1 MLIRWRT
8 LPRIRFLGP
17 SPPDASFTSHSPP
30 PSSLLWARR
39 RNQDVWGNEK
49 DTVASVSKGRQAII
63 SEETHLLRSGGFLLD
78 LRVEGGHSL
87 RALTHQVEA
96 NPQGRCGLT
105 PQTSQTLNSR
115 SGSVSVLSWCAQGF
129 VWAFWA
135 SLATME
141 FNCKCSFAPSSI
153 VVGLL
158 LYPWTWDIF
167 LCVWN
172 PTFHVDG
179 CSAASYN
186 FGALAGE
193 DKHMSYYSAIMT
205 SS

>member
-1 MLIRWRT
+1 MMLIRWRT

-115 SGSVSVLSWCAQGF
+115 SREHPKAPPQLSLRRRA
-129 VWAFWA
+129 V
-135 SLATME
+135 
-141 FNCKCSFAPSSI
+141 
-153 VVGLL
+153 
-158 LYPWTWDIF
+158 
-167 LCVWN
+167 
-172 PTFHVDG
+172 
-179 CSAASYN
+179 
-186 FGALAGE
+186 
-193 DKHMSYYSAIMT
+193 
-205 SS
+205 

>member
-1 MLIRWRT
+1 MLYKDSALGRYKLSGLEYKTNKGPGEKVIETYYPMMLIRWRT

-115 SGSVSVLSWCAQGF
+115 SREHPKAPPQLSLRRRA
-129 VWAFWA
+129 V
-135 SLATME
+135 
-141 FNCKCSFAPSSI
+141 
-153 VVGLL
+153 
-158 LYPWTWDIF
+158 
-167 LCVWN
+167 
-172 PTFHVDG
+172 
-179 CSAASYN
+179 
-186 FGALAGE
+186 
-193 DKHMSYYSAIMT
+193 
-205 SS
+205 